1 MRLRR
6 PAYEQPVHRAELAS
20 VSPSR
25 YNGHLLMTPATPP
38 TSMRLLRAAEAEH
51 AQLDRH
57 RARLLQARER
67 LRAELANVERDLAE
81 VDERRRLL
89 ERLAPPPCRTTGSAT
104 TDTHARSEGR
114 PGGVHDDVRSS
125 APDAGAA
132 GGLQLR
138 GPEIRAA
145 AVRLL
150 LADPAG
156 PEALHY
162 RDWFQRLVGA
172 GFSVAGK
179 DPQAVFLTQLTRSPL
194 VRKSTQAGVYQLDR
208 NAPEQLRRR
217 LDDLQREMRELTA
230 PTFVTGTTDLAAI
243 RTQRVAL
250 GKDISRVEKALEEA
264 LQLLGETGGTVVRAA
279 AG

>member
-1 MRLRR
+1 
-6 PAYEQPVHRAELAS
+6 
-20 VSPSR
+20 
-25 YNGHLLMTPATPP
+25 MTPAALP

-57 RARLLQARER
+57 RGRLLQARER
-67 LRAELANVERDLAE
+67 LRAELEQVERDLAE

-89 ERLAPPPCRTTGSAT
+89 ERLVPPPCQTAGSAT
-104 TDTHARSEGR
+104 TDTDARSEG
-114 PGGVHDDVRSS
+114 PLGGVRDGLRSS
-125 APDAGAA
+125 AREAGAA
-132 GGLQLR
+132 GGRELR

-162 RDWFQRLVGA
+162 RDWFERLVGA

-208 NAPEQLRRR
+208 NAPERLRRR

-230 PTFVTGTTDLAAI
+230 PTFVTGATDLAAV
-243 RTQRVAL
+243 RAQRVAL

-264 LQLLGETGGTVVRAA
+264 LQLLGKTGVTVVRAA

>member
-1 MRLRR
+1 
-6 PAYEQPVHRAELAS
+6 
-20 VSPSR
+20 
-25 YNGHLLMTPATPP
+25 MTPAAPP

-57 RARLLQARER
+57 RGRLLQARER
-67 LRAELANVERDLAE
+67 LRAELEHIERDLAE
-81 VDERRRLL
+81 LDERQRLL
-89 ERLAPPPCRTTGSAT
+89 ERLAPPPCQTTDSAT
-104 TDTHARSEGR
+104 TDTGARAES
-114 PGGVHDDVRSS
+114 PPSGVRDDPRTS
-125 APDAGAA
+125 AREAGPA
-132 GGLQLR
+132 GKRELR

-150 LADPAG
+150 LADPAA

-162 RDWFQRLVGA
+162 RDWFQRLVHA

-179 DPQAVFLTQLTRSPL
+179 DAQAVFLTQLTRSPV

-208 NAPEQLRRR
+208 NAPKRLRRR
-217 LDDLQREMRELTA
+217 LDDLQRELRELTV
-230 PTFVTGTTDLAAI
+230 PTFVTGASDLAAV
-243 RTQRVAL
+243 RAQRVAL

-264 LQLLGETGGTVVRAA
+264 LPLLGETGDDVAAVRAA